1 VNFTDVTIINSTFTG
16 NTSSSHGGAV
26 RFGGSGSVSISG
38 STFHNNTVTAPPT
51 WNYGGAIYFQN
62 NSAQGSLTID
72 KSSITNNTI
81 LSGGGSGQGG
91 GLWTQNVATT
101 TITNTTI
108 NNNNA
113 GANSHGGGIYHMGGS
128 LVLTN
133 STVFANTVS
142 WNGGGIYTINGT
154 GATITN
160 VTISA
165 NTAGLSNGGGGYYQ
179 SNTPSIIKNTI
190 IADNT
195 ANGSANDVSI
205 TGTVT
210 DNGYN
215 IVEFSNG
222 YAWAGTGDIT
232 GNQVL
237 LGLSGTLALNS
248 SVNGTQTLALSAG
261 SIAIDGGDSAANGS
275 VTLPITDQRGLTR
288 TATYDI
294 GAYEYAATA
303 PDVTAPSGTLSID
316 AGNTL
321 SNSTSVT
328 LTLSC
333 TDDTACTQMEF
344 SNDNVSWGALTA
356 YATSAPWTIA
366 AGADGL
372 RTVYARFSDAASNV
386 SSVVNDTI
394 TLDATSPAA
403 PVISSPAHNT
413 VTTSTSRPTISGTAE
428 AGASVTIKDGA
439 TGLGMVTATGG
450 NWSLPSGGATLTL
463 GAHSFTATATDTAGN
478 PSPASAVTTYTVNS
492 VAPAADLTTPSGTIS
507 INAGNA
513 ETASTRVTL
522 TLTCTDNTAC
532 AQMQFSNDNVTWG
545 ALLTNATSASWT
557 LAAGADGARTV
568 YARFTDAAANVSTVV
583 SDSITLHT
591 SVPEAASSSGGG
603 GGCSINTTA
612 GFDPSMLLM
621 TLLSMMYP
629 LRRRLRIEED

>member
-1 VNFTDVTIINSTFTG
+1 
-16 NTSSSHGGAV
+16 
-26 RFGGSGSVSISG
+26 
-38 STFHNNTVTAPPT
+38 
-51 WNYGGAIYFQN
+51 
-62 NSAQGSLTID
+62 
-72 KSSITNNTI
+72 
-81 LSGGGSGQGG
+81 
-91 GLWTQNVATT
+91 
-101 TITNTTI
+101 
-108 NNNNA
+108 
-113 GANSHGGGIYHMGGS
+113 
-128 LVLTN
+128 
-133 STVFANTVS
+133 
-142 WNGGGIYTINGT
+142 
-154 GATITN
+154 
-160 VTISA
+160 
-165 NTAGLSNGGGGYYQ
+165 
-179 SNTPSIIKNTI
+179 
-190 IADNT
+190 
-195 ANGSANDVSI
+195 
-205 TGTVT
+205 
-210 DNGYN
+210 
-215 IVEFSNG
+215 
-222 YAWAGTGDIT
+222 
-232 GNQVL
+232 VL
-237 LGLSGTLALNS
+237 LGLSASLALNS

-261 SIAIDGGDSAANGS
+261 SIAVDAGDSAVNGS

-303 PDVTAPSGTLSID
+303 PDVTAPSGTISID

-333 TDDTACTQMEF
+333 TDDTACTQMEI

-394 TLDATSPAA
+394 TLDATPPAA
-403 PVISSPAHNT
+403 PVISAPANNT

-428 AGASVTIKDGA
+428 SGASVTIKDGA

-450 NWSLPSGGATLTL
+450 NWKKKTGGATLTL

-478 PSPASAVTTYTVNS
+478 PGPASAVTTYTVNS

-507 INAGNA
+507 INAGSV
-513 ETASTRVTL
+513 ETASTSVTL
-522 TLTCTDNTAC
+522 TLTCTDNVGC
-532 AQMQFSNDNVTWG
+532 AQMQFSNDNTTWG
-545 ALLTNATSASWT
+545 ALTSYATTASWSLT
-557 LAAGADGARTV
+557 AGADGARTV
-568 YARFTDAAANVSTVV
+568 YARFTDAAANVSAVV

-591 SVPEAASSSGGG
+591 SLPEETPAAASGGGG
-603 GGCSINTTA
+603 GGCSINPVA